1 MTGDSSKTRN
11 RLRII
16 GGEWRSRVVSFADTP
31 DIRPTPDRVRE
42 TLFNWLQIPVVGA
55 RCLDLFAGSGVLS
68 FEALSR
74 GASSVLALELDPK
87 AATAIRTNVAQL
99 QTANLQL
106 MQKNALEWLQ
116 GNSAGQ
122 QFDIVFVDPP
132 YAAELYE
139 PCCRLLQQSGRLAP
153 SALVY
158 IEADQPLHMLALPE
172 EWETV
177 RHKRAGAV
185 HYGLCKTRATNEQR

>member
-1 MTGDSSKTRN
+1 MTVDSSKTRN

-16 GGEWRSRVVSFADTP
+16 GGEWRSRVVSFADIP

-42 TLFNWLQIPVVGA
+42 TLFNWLQAPIVGA

-87 AATAIRTNVAQL
+87 AAAAIRNNATQL
-99 QTANLQL
+99 KTGQLQL
-106 MQKNALEWLQ
+106 MQKNALDWLQ
-116 GNSAGQ
+116 TNSLSQ
-122 QFDIVFVDPP
+122 QFDVVFVDPP
-132 YAAELYE
+132 YAAGFYE
-139 PCCRLLQQSGRLAP
+139 SCCRLLQQNGWLAP

-158 IEADQPLHMLALPE
+158 IEADQPLDLLVFPE
-172 EWETV
+172 EWRLI

-185 HYGLCKTRATNEQR
+185 HYGLCETSIR